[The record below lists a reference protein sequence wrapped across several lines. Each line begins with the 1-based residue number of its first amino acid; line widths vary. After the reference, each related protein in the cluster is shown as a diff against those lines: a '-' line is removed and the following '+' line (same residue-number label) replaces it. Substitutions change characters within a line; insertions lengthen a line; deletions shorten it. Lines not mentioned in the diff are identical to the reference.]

1 MFKLNLGESGLEPGQ
16 RERGLRVAKW
26 KVLLKVDR
34 FALYMNCIFKL
45 IVLLSSLVPGVISH
59 EL

>member
-1 MFKLNLGESGLEPGQ
+1 MDSF
-16 RERGLRVAKW
+16 
-26 KVLLKVDR
+26 LLKVDR
-34 FALYMNCIFKL
+34 FALYINCIFEL